1 MTPMIEF
8 LSPWRLWWLLV
19 IPIIAILYLALAARL
34 VDPARNQGKKTR
46 LDRVLP
52 RDKPWKRHLAVLAS
66 LLSLASLVIAYAQPK
81 DYRMVP
87 RDRATVV
94 VAIDVSRSMMAEDVK
109 PTRLEA
115 AQEAAKQ
122 FVQSLPPRFNV
133 GLVKFSGT
141 SEELVPPLQDRGA
154 VMRAIDHL
162 DIAPSTAIGEGIYSS
177 LDNLKKAPPD
187 PDDPDKPVPAAIV
200 LLSDGATNIG
210 RSSAQAAA
218 DAEKQGVPIYTI
230 AYGTSSG
237 YVVEDGVRQPVPVNH
252 GELYDVA
259 HISHGKKFSASSA
272 EDLREVYE
280 TIAQDIGRERI
291 YVEVT
296 ERYVGFALIFAF
308 IAAVGTISLGARWP

>member
-8 LSPWRLWWLLV
+8 IAPWRLWWLLLV
-19 IPIIAILYLALAARL
+19 PIIGILYLVLAARL
-34 VDPARNQGKKTR
+34 VDPVRRGRQKTR

-52 RDKPWKRHLAVLAS
+52 KDKPWKRHLAVIAS
-66 LLSLASLVIAYAQPK
+66 LLSLASLVVAYAQPK
-81 DYRMVP
+81 DYQMVP

-94 VAIDVSRSMMAEDVK
+94 VTIDVSRSMMAEDVK
-109 PTRLEA
+109 PNRLRA
-115 AQEAAKQ
+115 AQDAAIQ

-154 VMRAIDHL
+154 VIRAIEHL

-187 PDDPDKPVPAAIV
+187 PDDPKKPVPAAIV

-252 GELYDVA
+252 RELYDVA
-259 HISHGKKFSASSA
+259 QISHGKKFSASSA
-272 EDLREVYE
+272 QDLREVYE
-280 TIAQDIGRERI
+280 TIAQDIGRERV

-308 IAAVGTISLGARWP
+308 VAALATISLGARWP